1 MVLPQGPPTGP
12 SHPIPARQAPRR
24 QGWHC
29 FGYND
34 RLLRAFSETRPLLG
48 SCLAPFLVIILL
60 NQFSK
65 TVPTHDN
72 VPTMASLQ
80 LESR

>member
-1 MVLPQGPPTGP
+1 MVLPQGPPTP
-12 SHPIPARQAPRR
+12 SLPVRHLTGRGGTAS
-24 QGWHC
+24 GTMT
-29 FGYND
+29 GS
-34 RLLRAFSETRPLLG
+34 SETRPLLG
-48 SCLAPFLVIILL
+48 SCLAPFLAIILL

-72 VPTMASLQ
+72 VPTMAGLQ